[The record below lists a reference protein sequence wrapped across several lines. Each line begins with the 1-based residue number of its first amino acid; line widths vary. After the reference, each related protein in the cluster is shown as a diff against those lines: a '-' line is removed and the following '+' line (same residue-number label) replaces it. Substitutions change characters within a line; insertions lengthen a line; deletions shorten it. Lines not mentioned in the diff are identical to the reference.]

1 VPGTDQ
7 RSRNLIVLVPLALSL
22 GLASCVTPTATW
34 QRQVSAGGCLSYPAY
49 VPAGSGYYSQG
60 SSGQSAPRRL
70 ERICRVSYAK
80 EYGWSTEYTMGVE
93 FLTGAQLNSA
103 TGSYSYNSYD
113 CYALLWFGKGEVAIL
128 KHTGLAVGASPVCL
142 RIATEQRHRFL
153 LLQLIRLLRAPLV
166 RQGRSGDSETHWACG
181 RRRLD
186 IRRR

>member
-1 VPGTDQ
+1 MPGTDQ

-128 KHTGLAVGASPVCL
+128 RHTGLAVGAGWTFDEDDFDRMFPMGMSSEFV
-142 RIATEQRHRFL
+142 Q
-153 LLQLIRLLRAPLV
+153 V
-166 RQGRSGDSETHWACG
+166 NGDEG
-181 RRRLD
+181 RRWR
-186 IRRR
+186 IRPAN